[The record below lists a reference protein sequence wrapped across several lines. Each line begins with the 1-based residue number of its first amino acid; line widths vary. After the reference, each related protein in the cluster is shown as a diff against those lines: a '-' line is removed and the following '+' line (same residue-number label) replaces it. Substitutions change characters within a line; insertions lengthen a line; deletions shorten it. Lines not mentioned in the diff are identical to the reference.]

1 MKFVLVDKGDNI
13 VDRVDLQDVGV
24 NGARTYFVGRKQI
37 ESEKFDQIWRVM
49 TEEHYHN
56 QYTASLQ
63 NKYDRTFKNNLY
75 NRQMG
80 KRKYEWWKDDDYLD
94 IDK

>member
-1 MKFVLVDKGDNI
+1 MKFVLVDKGDKI

-49 TEEHYHN
+49 TETEY
-56 QYTASLQ
+56 
-63 NKYDRTFKNNLY
+63 RRFKVH
-75 NRQMG
+75 
-80 KRKYEWWKDDDYLD
+80 KETIKEYEEFGSWLD
-94 IDK
+94 IEKS

>member
-1 MKFVLVDKGDNI
+1 MKFVLVDREDNI

-49 TEEHYHN
+49 TEMEY
-56 QYTASLQ
+56 
-63 NKYDRTFKNNLY
+63 RRFKVHKETI
-75 NRQMG
+75 RE
-80 KRKYEWWKDDDYLD
+80 YEEFGSWLD
-94 IDK
+94 VEKS